1 MSDRINFQFVTAFIF
16 SNRNVPILTIFMSY
30 CIFINDHNVKSK
42 FNVIFNRIYVV
53 IYIIRIPSKSINR
66 LRYIKEMQT
75 KVAAAMG
82 DMV

>member
-1 MSDRINFQFVTAFIF
+1 
-16 SNRNVPILTIFMSY
+16 MSY